1 MVLGLSPNTRT
12 GVERFREDMK
22 ILLRGGGDLASGVAV
37 RLWRVGMRVV
47 IAELPQPMAVRRKV
61 AFSEAVYQEVTV
73 VENIRARLI
82 GTAEQSDEILD
93 QGDIPILV
101 DPILNCLEIIQ
112 PAVLVDA
119 RMIKSSPGTGMDV
132 AQMVIGL
139 GPGFVAGENCHAV
152 IETKRGHTLG
162 RVIWNGKPQEDT
174 GVPDG
179 IVNRYS
185 ERVLRAPTDGV
196 LEVFA
201 EIGDRLDE
209 GQVVGRVEDF
219 QVLAPFQGVLRGI
232 LPSGIFVSKGLKIGD
247 VDPRDVVSYCYL
259 VSDKS
264 LAIGGGVLEA
274 ILSQPELRSKL

>member
-1 MVLGLSPNTRT
+1 MN
-12 GVERFREDMK
+12 

-47 IAELPQPMAVRRKV
+47 IAELPEPMAVRRKV
-61 AFSEAVYQEVTV
+61 AFSEAVYQGVTV
-73 VENIRARLI
+73 VENIKARLI
-82 GTAEQSDEILD
+82 GTADQGEEILD
-93 QGDIPILV
+93 QGEIPVLV
-101 DPILNCLEIIQ
+101 DPILNCLEIIR
-112 PAVLVDA
+112 PAVMVDA
-119 RMIKSSPGTGMDV
+119 RMIKRSPGTGMDV

-174 GVPDG
+174 GVPEG
-179 IVNRYS
+179 IENRYS
-185 ERVLRAPTDGV
+185 ERVLRAPTDGF

-201 EIGDRLDE
+201 EIGDRLDQ
-209 GQVVGRVEDF
+209 GQVVGRIEDF
-219 QVLAPFQGVLRGI
+219 QVVAPFQGVLRGI

-247 VDPRDVVSYCYL
+247 VDPRDVVGICYL

-274 ILSQPELRSKL
+274 ILSQPELRSKLWY